1 MEIGRLIK
9 ENNNFRRE
17 VWEAGEKIEELKMK
31 LVERLDGKLLK
42 EIKDL
47 SAVRVLE
54 EKERSEKQLL
64 GELSQLRYKYNELME
79 LIHEN
84 PQFERQYIK
93 RLTKFKQHP

>member
-17 VWEAGEKIEELKMK
+17 VWEAREKIEELKMK
-31 LVERLDGKLLK
+31 LIERLDGKLLK

-54 EKERSEKQLL
+54 
-64 GELSQLRYKYNELME
+64 
-79 LIHEN
+79 
-84 PQFERQYIK
+84 
-93 RLTKFKQHP
+93 